1 MSPGGRDPKGKKREG
16 IDINMEEVAH
26 FVNLIS
32 ICSGA
37 LMILSL
43 IAFLLTGSGKDTD
56 VIYTLVIVIN
66 ATAFFAGR
74 LFVKKFGNKE

>member
-1 MSPGGRDPKGKKREG
+1 MSSRRRDSKGKKCEG
-16 IDINMEEVAH
+16 VDINMEEVAH

-32 ICSGA
+32 ISSGA

-43 IAFLLTGSGKDTD
+43 IAFLLTGSGKETD

-66 ATAFFAGR
+66 AIAFLAGR